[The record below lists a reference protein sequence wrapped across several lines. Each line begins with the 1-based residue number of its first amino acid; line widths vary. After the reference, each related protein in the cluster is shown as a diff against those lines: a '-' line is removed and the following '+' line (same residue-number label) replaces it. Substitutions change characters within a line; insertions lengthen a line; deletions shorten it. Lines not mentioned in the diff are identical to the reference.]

1 MSFATRFD
9 ARMSFLLT
17 AALLFVLAGPASA
30 QDVGVRGGV
39 SVDPDQVYLGAHV
52 ETAPLVDR
60 LVFRPNLEAGFGDE
74 LTHVGV
80 NLEFV
85 YKFPTRSDW
94 GLYAGGGPA
103 ANFYRIDRGP
113 DHSDDT
119 TTEGGLNLLVGVEQS
134 SGLFFEFKV
143 GAVDSPDLK
152 FGVGWTFR

>member
-1 MSFATRFD
+1 FD
-9 ARMSFLLT
+9 ARLSFLLP
-17 AALLFVLAGPASA
+17 AALLLVMAMATPAAA

-39 SVDPDQVYLGAHV
+39 SVDPDQVYLGAHL

-60 LVFRPNLEAGFGDE
+60 LVFRPNLEAGFGDD

-80 NLEFV
+80 NLEFA
-85 YKFPTRSDW
+85 YKFPSNGPW
-94 GLYAGGGPA
+94 ALYAGGGPA
-103 ANFYRIDRGP
+103 ANFYRFDRGP
-113 DHSDDT
+113 GREDGT
-119 TTEGGLNLLVGVEQS
+119 ATEGGLNLLVGVEQA